1 MNDLVRHANRR
12 AFLAACAG
20 IGVTSNFFAGV
31 LYALASQN
39 TQVSQNTPPSQSPTL
54 QIDDT
59 MIDEAAFLAGVS
71 ITPGQKKDMLVKL
84 NQQLRGIKT
93 VRKLNLRN
101 DVPPAYRFDPLL
113 TTRFP
118 TEPEPVR

>member
-20 IGVTSNFFAGV
+20 IGVTSNFFAGA

-39 TQVSQNTPPSQSPTL
+39 AQASENPTFK
-54 QIDDT
+54 IDAI

-71 ITPGQKKDMLVKL
+71 ITPGQKRDMLIML
-84 NQQLRGIKT
+84 NKQLRGDQK
-93 VRKLNLRN
+93 RSQ
-101 DVPPAYRFDPLL
+101 
-113 TTRFP
+113 
-118 TEPEPVR
+118 TEPAEQCAPSLPV